1 MAQELKKSV
10 NIKLRILIINKK
22 LINSFLILYIFHDKL
37 LLILKI
43 HKFKIYIII
52 YIKYTIYYT
61 KIYIIQ
67 CTSYPYR

>member
-1 MAQELKKSV
+1 MGVKKKVQNSV
-10 NIKLRILIINKK
+10 KK
-22 LINSFLILYIFHDKL
+22 NVFLILYIFHDKL